1 MPASPFHLNGYDIW
15 ARKDRNKHEGE
26 VIKFVKEFDLL
37 NLAKSLHPAAYSCFK
52 SLQYVFNDCI
62 KDHKCIYNP
71 VEDLRLG
78 FFAKI
83 INGF

>member
-62 KDHKCIYNP
+62 KDSQVYLESSRRSTIGLFCEN
-71 VEDLRLG
+71 
-78 FFAKI
+78 
-83 INGF
+83 N